1 MAAYRPRAL
10 ESVLE
15 ARLAAFPVVVL
26 TGARQTGKSTLARH
40 VGGGDRLYLTLDD
53 YGILDQASHAPDQ
66 LLARGDRLILDEVQ
80 REPDLLLAIKRA
92 VDEDRRP
99 GRFLL
104 TGSANLALMKS
115 VSETLAGRA
124 VYLTLGPMT
133 RREQAGLGRTGAW
146 DLLLDVEPDR
156 WVDALRDSPFDGAG
170 ELEWPDLARRG
181 GYPTPALE
189 LTSAA
194 DRSAWF
200 EGYQRTYLERD
211 LQQLSAIE
219 DLVGFQRLARVAA
232 LRVGGLQNQADLAR
246 DAGLAPS
253 TAQRWMDLLETS
265 YQLVRIPPYSV
276 NRTKRLVKSPKIF
289 WNDTGLALHLAGA
302 EPGGAHLENLVASDL
317 QAWRDTRS
325 RRPEILFWRTS
336 RGAEVDFVIET
347 PNRLVPIEVKSGPR
361 PRVADARHLKV
372 FLDEYPAAARR
383 GVLLYGG
390 DDVFPLTERVLA
402 VPWSRMI

>member
-1 MAAYRPRAL
+1 
-10 ESVLE
+10 
-15 ARLAAFPVVVL
+15 
-26 TGARQTGKSTLARH
+26 LARR
-40 VGGGDRLYLTLDD
+40 VGGAERPYLTLDA
-53 YGILDQASHAPDQ
+53 YEVLDQAMNAPDQ

-80 REPDLLLAIKRA
+80 RAPDLLLSIKRA

-104 TGSANLALMKS
+104 TGSANLALMAK

-133 RREQAGLGRTGAW
+133 RREQAGLGTAGSW

-156 WVDALRDSPFDGAG
+156 WLESILDSTYGGPALDWR
-170 ELEWPDLARRG
+170 DLARRG

-189 LTSAA
+189 LKSDD
-194 DRSAWF
+194 DRAAWF

-211 LQQLSAIE
+211 LQQLSSVD
-219 DLVGFQRLARVAA
+219 DLVAFRRLARAAA

-246 DAGLAPS
+246 DVGLAPS
-253 TAQRWMDLLETS
+253 TAQRWMDLLEAS
-265 YQLVRIPPYSV
+265 YQLVRLESYSV
-276 NRTKRLVKSPKIF
+276 NRIRRLVKSPKIF

-302 EPGGAHLENLVASDL
+302 EPGGAHLENLVASEL
-317 QAWRDTRS
+317 WAWRETRT

-347 PNRLVPIEVKSGPR
+347 PDRLVPIEVKTA
-361 PRVADARHLKV
+361 PRVRVSDARHLEL
-372 FLDEYPAAARR
+372 FMDEYPEAAPR
-383 GVLLYGG
+383 GILLYGG
-390 DDVFPLTERVLA
+390 DQVHPLTERVLA